1 MAKFPIFLEVG
12 GRRAVVIGGGPVAIR
27 KAELLVQAG
36 ARVIIIDE
44 ALDDLPRELSGR
56 KDVELV
62 KSRYSKDYLN
72 QALLAI
78 AATNNREVNEQV
90 YKDCQQLEVLCN
102 VVDDPEHCD
111 FFVPATVRRHDLHI
125 AISTEGACP
134 AYAGHL
140 RRKLE
145 DIVTEDH
152 GRFLDALE
160 TVRRRV
166 LSDIPDEAQRK
177 AILGELVSDES
188 FRRFLDSG
196 PENWRK
202 SADNIIS
209 RRTGNLT
216 AG

>member
-27 KAELLVQAG
+27 KAEVLVEAG
-36 ARVIIIDE
+36 ARVIIIDD
-44 ALDDLPRELSGR
+44 ALDDLPPELSGR

-62 KSRYSKDYLN
+62 KSKYSKEYLN

-78 AATNNREVNEQV
+78 AATNSPEVNGQV

-102 VVDDPEHCD
+102 VVDDPDHCD
-111 FFVPATVRRHDLHI
+111 FFVPATVRRRDLHI

-140 RRKLE
+140 RQKLE
-145 DIVTEDH
+145 DIFTEDH

-160 TVRRRV
+160 AVRRRV
-166 LSDIPDEAQRK
+166 LTEILEEPERK

-188 FRRFLDSG
+188 FARFLDAG
-196 PENWRK
+196 PEAWRK
-202 SADNIIS
+202 NADDIIS
-209 RRTGNLT
+209 RAIKNLT
-216 AG
+216 AD

>member
-27 KAELLVQAG
+27 KAEVLVEAG
-36 ARVIIIDE
+36 ARVVIVDD

-62 KSRYSKDYLN
+62 KSKYSKEYLN

-111 FFVPATVRRHDLHI
+111 FFVPATVRRHDLQI

-140 RRKLE
+140 RQKLE
-145 DIVTEDH
+145 TIFTEDH
-152 GRFLDALE
+152 GRFLDTLE
-160 TVRRRV
+160 TIRRRV
-166 LSDIPDEAQRK
+166 LTDIPEESERK

-188 FRRFLDSG
+188 FHRFIDSG
-196 PENWRK
+196 PAAWRK
-202 SADNIIS
+202 NADDAIS
-209 RRTGNLT
+209 RAIKNLA